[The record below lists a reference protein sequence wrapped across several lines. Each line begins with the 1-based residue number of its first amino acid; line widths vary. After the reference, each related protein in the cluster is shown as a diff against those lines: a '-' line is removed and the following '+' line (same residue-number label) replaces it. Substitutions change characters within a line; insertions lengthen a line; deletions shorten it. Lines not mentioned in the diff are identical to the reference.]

1 VSAGSRQTRRRRR
14 ARRKQARLRISASII
29 KKTVLVSVL
38 HGGGPV
44 QKLLYS
50 VALSLALLGVVVS
63 IYRGEDALA
72 ILLCLSALLLYAVL
86 WIGEA
91 KA

>member
-1 VSAGSRQTRRRRR
+1 MNAGSRQTRRERR
-14 ARRKQARLRISASII
+14 ARRKWARLRISASII
-29 KKTVLVSVL
+29 KKTVLVSML
-38 HGGGPV
+38 RAGGPV

-63 IYRGEDALA
+63 MYVGEDLLA
-72 ILLCLSALLLYAVL
+72 ILLCVSALLLYAVL

-91 KA
+91 RT